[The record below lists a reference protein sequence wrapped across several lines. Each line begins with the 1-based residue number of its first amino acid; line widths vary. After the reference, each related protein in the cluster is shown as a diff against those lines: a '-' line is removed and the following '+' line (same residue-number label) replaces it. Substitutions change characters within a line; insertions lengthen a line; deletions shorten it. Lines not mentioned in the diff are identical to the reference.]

1 MEHYR
6 VAIIGLGGMG
16 VHHAEA
22 VQAEENCTLVG
33 GAEIDAERRRAWG
46 ERFGVVAL
54 GDDYEKLL
62 DEVAPD
68 IALIATQAPQ
78 HHGPAIAAA
87 RLRGR
92 RSLGAGGASKAG
104 STGRQPI
111 RPGASEPAATASW

>member
-87 RLRGR
+87 RRGIHEFCETPTALNLVALR
-92 RSLGAGGASKAG
+92 
-104 STGRQPI
+104 
-111 RPGASEPAATASW
+111 AAQ